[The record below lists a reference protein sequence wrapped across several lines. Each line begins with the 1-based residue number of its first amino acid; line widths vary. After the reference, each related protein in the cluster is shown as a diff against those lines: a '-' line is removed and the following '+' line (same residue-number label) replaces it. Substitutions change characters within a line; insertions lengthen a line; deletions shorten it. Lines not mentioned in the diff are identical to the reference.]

1 MDYNKDKV
9 DETVLALL
17 FLNLHDG
24 GRAWKALDWAA
35 MERLHAK
42 GMIGDPVGKAKPVEL
57 TAQGL
62 EQCEALFRKH
72 FSGRDTPSP

>member
-1 MDYNKDKV
+1 MDYDKDQV
-9 DETVLALL
+9 DEIVLALF

-24 GRAWKALDWAA
+24 NRSWKGLDWAA
-35 MERLHAK
+35 LDRLHAK
-42 GMIGDPVGKAKPVEL
+42 GMISNPVGKAKSVAL

-72 FSGRDTPSP
+72 FGAKKALP